1 MTEPRTPL
9 TLEYEPVV
17 PDEEEAKGVKP
28 LIVAE
33 PSFTYPGTIFVGVH
47 PFGKRL
53 GVHLLPGDAERLR
66 NHLSKLLME
75 EESSEVIDWQERDE
89 TAAARRPEPSK
100 PRLRLPIQ
108 FRFEFAFG
116 RFQGVVGTSHD

>member
-1 MTEPRTPL
+1 MTDEPRTPL
-9 TLEYEPVV
+9 TLEYVPVV

-33 PSFTYPGTIFVGVH
+33 PSFSYPGTIFVGVH

-53 GVHLLPGDAERLR
+53 GCHLLPGDAERLR

-75 EESSEVIDWQERDE
+75 EQESPGPIDWQTRDE
-89 TAAARRPEPSK
+89 PPQPSK
-100 PRLRLPIQ
+100 SRRRFPIQ